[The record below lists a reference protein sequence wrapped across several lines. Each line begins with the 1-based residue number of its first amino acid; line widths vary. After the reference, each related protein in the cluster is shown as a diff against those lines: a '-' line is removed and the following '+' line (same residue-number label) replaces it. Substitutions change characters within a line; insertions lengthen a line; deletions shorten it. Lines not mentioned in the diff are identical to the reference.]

1 VVALN
6 DLVDAQTNAH
16 LLKYDSNYGNYPGT
30 VAAEEK
36 DIVVDGE
43 KIQVFAEKDP
53 AQIPWGDLGVQV
65 VVESTGVF
73 TDATKA
79 RAHLDGGAKKVI
91 ISAPAKNEDLTI
103 VLGVNE
109 GQYDPVKHHIISNAS
124 CTTNGLAPV

>member
-1 VVALN
+1 A
-6 DLVDAQTNAH
+6 
-16 LLKYDSNYGNYPGT
+16 
-30 VAAEEK
+30 
-36 DIVVDGE
+36 DGK

-91 ISAPAKNEDLTI
+91 ISAPARNEDLTI

-109 GQYDPVKHHIISNAS
+109 KNYDPARHHVISNAS
-124 CTTNGLAPV
+124 CTRNGLAPVAKVLFDRWGSE